1 MKKKVWFVLAL
12 VTVGA
17 LIYFLT
23 PVNFIDPRFAC
34 HHGAYD
40 MENGEKFVFVGE
52 SYDSQSLR
60 LVFQDG
66 RRKRFDIQDDTTL
79 VASDGS
85 QARFPACSEET
96 LAYQSA
102 DGKTVNGRR
111 IPLVVRETTFKS
123 ADRELFGKLVL
134 PVSGN
139 PEAVVVWVQ
148 GSDADPETLYSH
160 WQYILPAVHDIGV
173 FVYDKRGTGRSSG
186 DFSANFHLL
195 SDDAAAAVT
204 KARELVSDE
213 ATQVGLFGGSQ
224 GGWVAPLASL
234 KTEVD
239 FVIVGYGLAEGVTAE
254 DRDEAIAAVL
264 AAGYG
269 VEVIPS
275 VLEITSATG
284 KIVAS
289 GWQEGWEEFSEVREK
304 HEDAPW
310 LKEIKGGY
318 TEQMLQM
325 PSFLIRILGP
335 MLDKDVSFD
344 YDPVPTL
351 QSIDVPMLWIL
362 GGKDTSAPPR
372 NTLKILMRLKEEKTG
387 LDIAWFPHARHG
399 IVEGEKETLRYA
411 EDYFNLVGTWVVTKD
426 FPGEYTNF
434 VAKQGGGGN

>member
-1 MKKKVWFVLAL
+1 MKKKIWVVLAL
-12 VTVGA
+12 ITAGA
-17 LIYFLT
+17 LIHLLT
-23 PVNFIDPRFAC
+23 PVDYIDPRFAC
-34 HHGAYD
+34 HHGAYE
-40 MENGEKFVFVGE
+40 MENGEKFIFVGQ

-85 QARFPACSEET
+85 KAHFTACSEEA
-96 LAYQSA
+96 LAYQFA
-102 DGKTVNGRR
+102 DGKTVNGKR
-111 IPLVVRETTFKS
+111 IPLVVREAIFKS
-123 ADRELFGKLVL
+123 RDSELFGKLVL
-134 PVSGN
+134 PADGRSK
-139 PEAVVVWVQ
+139 AVVVWVQ
-148 GSDADPETLYSH
+148 GSDADPETLHSH
-160 WQYILPAVHDIGV
+160 WQYILPAVHGIGV

-204 KARELVSDE
+204 KARELVNDE
-213 ATQVGLFGGSQ
+213 AIQIGLFGGSQ

-234 KTEVD
+234 KTDVD

-254 DRDEAIAAVL
+254 DRDEAIAGVL

-269 VEVIPS
+269 AEVIPS
-275 VLEITSATG
+275 VLEVTSATA

-289 GWQEGWEEFSEVREK
+289 DWQEGWEEFSRVREK

-325 PSFLIRILGP
+325 PNFLIRILGP

-344 YDPVPTL
+344 HDPLPTL

-362 GGKDTSAPPR
+362 GGEDTSAPPR
-372 NTLKILMRLKEEKTG
+372 NTLKILGRLKEEKTE
-387 LDIAWFPHARHG
+387 LDIAWFPNARHG
-399 IVEGEKETLRYA
+399 IIEGEKETLRYA

-426 FPGEYTNF
+426 FPEKYTNF
-434 VAKQGGGGN
+434 VAKQGAGGN